1 MTSVLQLMIDKYTDI
16 DTFDRKMA
24 IKEVMQETVLYC
36 LSRAG
41 FFEEAAFY
49 GGTALRIFYGLDRF
63 SEDLDFSLLKV
74 DKDFNLEKYFPAIKD
89 FSDSVGINVDIISK
103 KKRIKSDIKSAF
115 LKADSIEHMLI
126 FYPGEG
132 IEGTRKGDLFKV
144 KFEVDSN
151 PPVGATYEVQYKL
164 LPYPYQ
170 VLLFDQPSLFAG
182 KIHAILCRSWKDRVK
197 GRDLYDFV
205 FYIGRGTPVN
215 IKHVYERLI
224 QTGYNEL
231 KEVGTIESLIS
242 FLVKRFSEIDY
253 DEAKLD
259 VRTFI
264 KNQDIL
270 DIWGKEFFISLAL
283 SLKGQ

>member
-1 MTSVLQLMIDKYTDI
+1 M

-151 PPVGATYEVQYKL
+151 PPVGATYEVKYKL

-205 FYIGRGTPVN
+205 FYMGRGTPVN
-215 IKHVYERLI
+215 IKHVYARLI